1 MKQNSLPRLSP
12 RILKALAATALLSA
26 ASLFAPAQ
34 EPPPGTVITS
44 KIFVVNVFVTAT
56 SGKTYVRDLTR
67 EDFVVLE
74 DGVPQEIKFF
84 NNLSETKDTPLTIAM
99 LVDTSASV
107 ADKLGLEVATAS
119 AFLKHILRKNK
130 DMASILEFHSE
141 VILTQDFT
149 DDQDRLDRA
158 LHKLRP
164 GGNTSLYDA
173 VYLASEEKLKYEA
186 GRKIIV
192 VLSDGE
198 DTASSIT
205 QETALKSAQKNDV
218 LIYGLGVRSPN
229 YLANFGA
236 LQDFC
241 KATGGQFFM
250 ASVSRESLEKVFA
263 AIMENINHQYQLAY
277 EPKRQDRDGKFR
289 NIKIT
294 LKRKGLK
301 LQHRQGYFSPE
312 S

>member
-1 MKQNSLPRLSP
+1 MMQHTSPVRPFRSL
-12 RILKALAATALLSA
+12 RILLAAALAALAGLA
-26 ASLFAPAQ
+26 AAAQ
-34 EPPPGTVITS
+34 ETPPGAVITS
-44 KIFVVNVFVTAT
+44 KIFVVNVFVTAA
-56 SGKTYVRDLTR
+56 SGKSYVRDLTKD
-67 EDFVVLE
+67 DFTVLE
-74 DGVPQEIKFF
+74 NGVPQEIKFF

-107 ADKLGLEVATAS
+107 ADKLALEVATAS

-130 DMASILEFHSE
+130 DMASLLEFHSE
-141 VILTQDFT
+141 VILAQDFT
-149 DDQDRLDRA
+149 DDLERLDRS
-158 LHKLRP
+158 LHKLKP

-198 DTASSIT
+198 DTASSIK
-205 QETALKSAQKNDV
+205 QEEAIKSAQKNDV

-229 YLANFGA
+229 YATNFGA

-277 EPKRQDRDGKFR
+277 EPKDQSRDGQFR

-301 LQHRQGYFSPE
+301 LQHRQGYFAPE
-312 S
+312 G